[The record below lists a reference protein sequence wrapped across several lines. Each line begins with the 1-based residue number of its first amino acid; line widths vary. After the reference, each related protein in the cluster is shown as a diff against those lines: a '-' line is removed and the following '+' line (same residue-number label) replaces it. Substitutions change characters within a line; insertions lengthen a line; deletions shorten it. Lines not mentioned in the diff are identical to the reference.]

1 MQLLNSACFQ
11 LYAVTRSNWR
21 RVNDLFPV
29 KKLRRFLW
37 FIVLG
42 LLLLPGSASGQTSY
56 FRTQSGVP
64 YIPVLSAAPTAP
76 PTGAIYMNSVDKTVY
91 WYDGSQWI
99 ASCILLAPDGTVVNP
114 IISPSGRTWMDR
126 NLGATRAATG
136 STDYLAYGSLFQWCR
151 PADGHQLIVWT
162 SSTSGTAVNGTTS
175 TLSTSTSPGHS
186 LFIYSTATPY
196 DWLSTQQTDGS
207 LWWNG
212 TAVGANNPC
221 PTGYHVPTYAEWN
234 TELTYITNATT
245 AYSVL
250 KLIMAGERYYNS
262 GVPVNAGNFGRY
274 WSSTANGTVAWP
286 MGITSSSSGMCSG
299 GYRTFGFHVRCIK
312 NQ

>member
-1 MQLLNSACFQ
+1 MQLLNSASFQ
-11 LYAVTRSNWR
+11 LYAVNRSNWR

-56 FRTQSGVP
+56 FRTQSGIP
-64 YIPVLSAAPTAP
+64 HIPVLSTAPTVTSA
-76 PTGAIYMNSVDKTVY
+76 GAMYMSSINKIVY
-91 WYDGSQWI
+91 WYDGTSW
-99 ASCILLAPDGTVVNP
+99 VP
-114 IISPSGRTWMDR
+114 ICPFNTITSASGRIWMDR
-126 NLGATRAATG
+126 NIGATRAATS

-151 PADGHQLIVWT
+151 AADGHELIAWT
-162 SSTSGTAVNGTTS
+162 SSTSGTGVNGTTS
-175 TLSTSTSPGHS
+175 TLSSSISPGHS
-186 LFIYSTATPY
+186 LFIINSTSPM

-234 TELTYITNATT
+234 AELPYITNAAT

-250 KLIMAGERYYNS
+250 KLTIAGYRDFSNGSLYS
-262 GVPVNAGNFGRY
+262 ISTGTGY
-274 WSSTANGTVAWP
+274 WTSTVNGTAVWA
-286 MGITSSSSGMCSG
+286 MGCGSNYGGMYSQLRA
-299 GYRTFGFHVRCIK
+299 YGFCVRCIK